1 MTLRAVWLVFAL
13 MVVLAIAVPKL
24 AQSQATALCNDGF
37 CVVLESQ
44 LRDLQQHLI
53 NLQKLLDERHCI

>member
-1 MTLRAVWLVFAL
+1 VNVRLACWLFAL
-13 MVVLAIAVPKL
+13 LMVGAIALPVLAQ
-24 AQSQATALCNDGF
+24 QSATALCTDGF

-53 NLQKLLDERHCI
+53 NLQKLLDDRRCI

>member
-1 MTLRAVWLVFAL
+1 MTPRALWLLF
-13 MVVLAIAVPKL
+13 VLLTVGAIAAPTL
-24 AQSQATALCNDGF
+24 ARSQATALCNDGF

-53 NLQKLLDERHCI
+53 NLQKLLDDRRCS